1 MTRKILYPAAYL
13 AVAAAAMSI
22 QVVGARQNAVQIDP
36 DDIGGVVTS
45 SKGPEAGVWV
55 IAETKDLPTGFS
67 RSVVTDDRGRYVIP
81 DLPKA
86 NYQVFVRGYGLTDSD
101 RVQAAPGKIL
111 NLTAKIAPSPKDAAQ
126 YYPANYWFAM
136 LNIPA
141 KSEFP
146 IQEQGATAAA
156 SQAAY
161 LKQLKTDG
169 CVSCHQLGNRP
180 TREINPENGKFES
193 SEAAWAKRVTFGHD
207 GGQMDQQLT
216 ALGRTRTLKM
226 LADWTD
232 RIAKGEYPAEAPPRP
247 QGLERNV
254 VITQWDWS
262 DPREYFHDVI
272 ASDKRNPLINPY
284 GPVYGLHENS
294 SDHLTILE
302 PSKNAWT
309 RGDDSDE
316 PGRGHEPAR
325 RRAADIAVLGQ

>member
-156 SQAAY
+156 SQATY

-180 TREINPENGKFES
+180 TRGNQPGERQV
-193 SEAAWAKRVTFGHD
+193 RVIRSRMGQARDLRARRRPD
-207 GGQMDQQLT
+207 GSTADGTRT
-216 ALGRTRTLKM
+216 ALGR
-226 LADWTD
+226 
-232 RIAKGEYPAEAPPRP
+232 
-247 QGLERNV
+247 
-254 VITQWDWS
+254 
-262 DPREYFHDVI
+262 
-272 ASDKRNPLINPY
+272 
-284 GPVYGLHENS
+284 
-294 SDHLTILE
+294 
-302 PSKNAWT
+302 
-309 RGDDSDE
+309 
-316 PGRGHEPAR
+316 
-325 RRAADIAVLGQ
+325 